1 MKKLIALL
9 LSLCLIAGIM
19 PVMAESIRMHENT
32 AEELLSQARALQDE
46 GRYEEAVPLLQK
58 AADMGDAE
66 AQCALG
72 ICYSKELGV
81 DRDYEKAFKYYMLAA
96 DQGNP
101 EGQLRVG
108 IAYRWGNGVEQDY
121 GKALEYFRQAAEQ
134 GNSFSI
140 YMIGECYYL
149 GNGVEKDLDQ
159 AAVWFRKAC
168 DLGYFDVA
176 TEEERKRIE
185 DVLGPQVDG
194 DAPAV
199 SAKDTTLTV
208 EEICQ
213 AGAAA
218 YDVGD
223 YAKAAAYYEL
233 ALKCYREAAGKG
245 EEVVAEEPDRLVD
258 EENAAS
264 NAAVDT

>member
-19 PVMAESIRMHENT
+19 PVMAESTRMHENT
-32 AEELLSQARALQDE
+32 AEELLSQARTLQDE

-58 AADMGDAE
+58 AADMGDA
-66 AQCALG
+66 
-72 ICYSKELGV
+72 
-81 DRDYEKAFKYYMLAA
+81 
-96 DQGNP
+96 
-101 EGQLRVG
+101 
-108 IAYRWGNGVEQDY
+108 
-121 GKALEYFRQAAEQ
+121 
-134 GNSFSI
+134 
-140 YMIGECYYL
+140 
-149 GNGVEKDLDQ
+149 
-159 AAVWFRKAC
+159 
-168 DLGYFDVA
+168 
-176 TEEERKRIE
+176 
-185 DVLGPQVDG
+185 
-194 DAPAV
+194 PAV
-199 SAKDTTLTV
+199 SAKDMTLTV